1 MSTAPVRPSAM
12 SLLERGIPL
21 SLLLD
26 LALGPHS
33 EELLAEERAG
43 TTRASTPGR

>member
-1 MSTAPVRPSAM
+1 M

-21 SLLLD
+21 SLLMD

-33 EELLAEERAG
+33 AELMEVERVRG
-43 TTRASTPGR
+43 GLLSVHGQREGHSGRR